1 MTALSTTYQ
10 SIIETTEGWAS
21 VIEPTEGPETQANP
35 LHAMHCLE
43 IWGGNHAARSGVRVP
58 GIDAWVT
65 GETYHGE
72 SLGGDIHYVSTCG
85 GGKIA
90 RFAVADVA
98 GHGQAV
104 AGVAVELR
112 RLMRK
117 HIDTV
122 DQSRFV
128 RALNDEFS
136 RRSSQGVFATAALA
150 TYYAPTRELIVC
162 LAGHP
167 APWWY
172 RSRLDRWQPLEPASG
187 SEPSPSTAPVSAGAR
202 RLANLPLGIV
212 APTEYE
218 QFSVTLDPDDLVLIY
233 TDGVVEAES
242 PEGEM
247 LGPEGLRRML
257 EQSDPHRPATL
268 SANLLEW
275 INRFRGATPAEDD
288 QTLILLHHTAAGPRP
303 PKLLELPTVAAKM
316 LGLRRI

>member
-1 MTALSTTYQ
+1 MTALPTTYQ
-10 SIIETTEGWAS
+10 SIIETTEGWAF
-21 VIEPTEGPETQANP
+21 VMEPAEVPEAPANP

-43 IWGGNHAARSGVRVP
+43 IWGGNHAVRSGVRVP

-104 AGVAVELR
+104 AGIAVELR

-122 DQSRFV
+122 DQSRFA

-136 RRSSQGVFATAALA
+136 CRSSQGVFATAALA

-172 RSRLDRWQPLEPASG
+172 RSRFDRWEPLEPASER
-187 SEPSPSTAPVSAGAR
+187 EPSPSATQTPGGAR
-202 RLANLPLGIV
+202 RLANLPLGII

-242 PEGEM
+242 PEGNM
-247 LGPEGLRRML
+247 LGPDGLRRML
-257 EQSDPHRPATL
+257 EQSDPRHPSTL
-268 SANLLEW
+268 STGLLER
-275 INRFRGATPAEDD
+275 INRFRAAKPAEDD

-303 PKLLELPTVAAKM
+303 PKLRELPAVAARM
-316 LGLRRI
+316 LGILRV